1 MYKAIG
7 YNRFLKRIPMKK
19 PYLAFCDIDGN
30 VYKHPEATAAFRSG
44 RQFVKADAKE
54 LIPIPDG
61 STLYML
67 PGRYPVEG
75 NHFKTIQ
82 SYNGNEIWAVASFL
96 SSGYLRTYLPA
107 YVRTKNAPILSLWA
121 YCGLV
126 FVGDDFYVPA
136 LRIDKDPRSDPALH
150 RNDIELFKSIKDV
163 KEQYP
168 ENSLVRQLAKCS
180 TQYGCL
186 CARNFFL
193 SRYEAPIPTTKSCN
207 AMCLGC
213 FSFQKD
219 TGVHVSQYRLNR
231 QPSSREI
238 ADVMLHHIERVDR
251 AVVSF
256 GQGCEGEPLLRAKDL
271 SAAIS
276 IVRSKTSKGTIHLNT
291 NGSLP
296 HALQQCIDAGLDS
309 VRISMNSPTESYY
322 TRYYRPKNYSF
333 SDVLRSIEIALHAGI
348 FVSINLFFLPGF
360 TDAGSEVEHLCTFL
374 DNFPVNMIQTRNF
387 NIDPDYYLDAIGFE
401 DEDAIGVRQLLELL
415 NTKYPKVKLGY
426 YNPPKEDFYANNNF

>member
-1 MYKAIG
+1 MA
-7 YNRFLKRIPMKK
+7 MKK

-44 RQFVKADAKE
+44 RQFVKVNAKE

-82 SYNGNEIWAVASFL
+82 SYNGNEIWAVAAFL

-107 YVRTKNAPILSLWA
+107 YVRTKDAPVLSLWA

-126 FVGDDFYVPA
+126 FLGDDFYVPA
-136 LRIDKDPRSDPALH
+136 LRIDPDPRSDPALH
-150 RNDIELFKSIKDV
+150 RNDIELFKSIKAV

-193 SRYEAPIPTTKSCN
+193 SRYEAPLPTTKSCN
-207 AMCLGC
+207 ALCLGC

-219 TGVHVSQYRLNR
+219 TGVHVSQYRLGR
-231 QPSSREI
+231 QPSSGEM
-238 ADVMLHHIERVDR
+238 AEVMLHHIERVER

-256 GQGCEGEPLLRAKDL
+256 GQGCEGEPLLRAKDI
-271 SAAIS
+271 ADAIS

-291 NGSLP
+291 NGSLS

-333 SDVLRSIEIALHAGI
+333 ADVLRSIELALRAGI

-360 TDAGSEVEHLCTFL
+360 TDAVSEVEHLCTFL
-374 DNFPVNMIQTRNF
+374 DKFPVNMIQTRNL
-387 NIDPDYYLDAIGFE
+387 NIDPDYYLDGIGFK

-415 NTKYPKVKLGY
+415 NTKYPKVRLGY
-426 YNPPKEDFYANNNF
+426 YNPPKEEFYANHKA

>member
-1 MYKAIG
+1 
-7 YNRFLKRIPMKK
+7 MKK
-19 PYLAFCDIDGN
+19 PYLAFCDIEGN

-44 RQFVKADAKE
+44 RQFVKVNEKE
-54 LIPIPDG
+54 LIPTPDG

-75 NHFKTIQ
+75 KHFKTVA
-82 SYNGNEIWAVASFL
+82 SYNGNQIWAVAAFL

-107 YVRTKNAPILSLWA
+107 YVRTKDAPVLSLWA

-126 FVGDDFYVPA
+126 FLGDDFYVPA
-136 LRIDKDPRSDPALH
+136 LRIDPDPRSDPALH
-150 RNDIELFKSIKDV
+150 RNDIELFKRIKAV
-163 KEQYP
+163 KGQYP

-193 SRYEAPIPTTKSCN
+193 SRYEAPLPTTKSCN
-207 AMCLGC
+207 ALCLGC

-231 QPSSREI
+231 QPSPQEI
-238 ADVMLHHIERVDR
+238 AEVMLHHIERVDG

-256 GQGCEGEPLLRAKDL
+256 GQGCEGEPLLRAKDI
-271 SAAIS
+271 ADAIS

-296 HALQQCIDAGLDS
+296 QALQQCINAGLDS

-333 SDVLRSIEIALHAGI
+333 AEVLRSIELALRAGI

-360 TDAGSEVEHLCTFL
+360 TDAVSEVEHLCTFL
-374 DNFPVNMIQTRNF
+374 DKFPVNMIQTRNL
-387 NIDPDYYLDAIGFE
+387 NIDPDYYLDGIGFK

-415 NTKYPKVKLGY
+415 NIKYPNVRLGY
-426 YNPPKEDFYANNNF
+426 YNPPKEEFYANHKA

>member
-1 MYKAIG
+1 
-7 YNRFLKRIPMKK
+7 MKK
-19 PYLAFCDIDGN
+19 SYLAFCDIEGN
-30 VYKHPEATAAFRSG
+30 VYKHPGALAAFRSG
-44 RQFVKADAKE
+44 RRFVKVDEKE

-61 STLYML
+61 STLYLL
-67 PGRYPVEG
+67 PQRYPVEG
-75 NHFKTIQ
+75 KNFKTITH
-82 SYNGNEIWAVASFL
+82 YNGNTIWAVSSFL

-107 YVRTKNAPILSLWA
+107 YVKAKDAPVLSLWA

-136 LRIDKDPRSDPALH
+136 LRIDPDPRSDPALH
-150 RNDIELFKSIKDV
+150 RNDIELFKQIKVV

-168 ENSLVRQLAKCS
+168 SNSLVRQLAKCS

-193 SRYEAPIPTTKSCN
+193 SRYEAPLPTTKSCN
-207 AMCLGC
+207 ALCLGC

-219 TGVHVSQYRLNR
+219 TGVHVSQYRLTR
-231 QPSSREI
+231 QPSPQEI
-238 ADVMLHHIERVDR
+238 AEVMLHHIERVDR

-271 SAAIS
+271 AAAIS

-296 HALQQCIDAGLDS
+296 QGLQQCIDAGLDS
-309 VRISMNSPTESYY
+309 VRISMNSPTEEYY

-333 SDVLRSIEIALHAGI
+333 KDMLRSIEVALKAGI
-348 FVSINLFFLPGF
+348 FISINLFFLPGF
-360 TDAGSEVEHLCTFL
+360 TDAQSEVGRLCTFL
-374 DNFPVNMIQTRNF
+374 DNFPVNMIQTRNL
-387 NIDPDYYLDAIGFE
+387 NIDPDYYLDSIGFE
-401 DEDAIGVRQLLELL
+401 DEEAIGVRQLLKLL
-415 NTKYPKVKLGY
+415 QTKYPRLTLGY
-426 YNPPKEDFYANNNF
+426 YNPPKEEFGVITKVDW

>member
-1 MYKAIG
+1 
-7 YNRFLKRIPMKK
+7 MKK
-19 PYLAFCDIDGN
+19 SYLAFCDIEGN
-30 VYKHPEATAAFRSG
+30 VYKHPGALAAFRSG
-44 RQFVKADAKE
+44 RRFVKVDEKE

-61 STLYML
+61 STLYLL
-67 PGRYPVEG
+67 PQRYPVEG
-75 NHFKTIQ
+75 KNFKTITH
-82 SYNGNEIWAVASFL
+82 YNGNTIWAVSSFL

-107 YVRTKNAPILSLWA
+107 YVKAKDAPVLSLWA

-136 LRIDKDPRSDPALH
+136 LRIDPDPRSDPALH
-150 RNDIELFKSIKDV
+150 RNDIELFKQIKVV

-168 ENSLVRQLAKCS
+168 SNSLVRQLAKCS

-193 SRYEAPIPTTKSCN
+193 SRYEAPLPTTKSCN
-207 AMCLGC
+207 ALCLGC

-219 TGVHVSQYRLNR
+219 TGVHVSQYRLAR
-231 QPSSREI
+231 QPSPQEI
-238 ADVMLHHIERVDR
+238 AEVMLHHIERVDR

-271 SAAIS
+271 AAAIS

-296 HALQQCIDAGLDS
+296 QGLQQCIDAGLDS
-309 VRISMNSPTESYY
+309 VRISMNSPTEEYY

-333 SDVLRSIEIALHAGI
+333 KDVLHSIEVALKAGI
-348 FVSINLFFLPGF
+348 FISINLFFLPGF
-360 TDAGSEVEHLCTFL
+360 TDAQSEVGRLCTFL
-374 DNFPVNMIQTRNF
+374 DNFPVNMIQTRNL
-387 NIDPDYYLDAIGFE
+387 NIDPDYYLDSIGFE
-401 DEDAIGVRQLLELL
+401 DEEAIGVRQLLKLL
-415 NTKYPKVKLGY
+415 QTKYPRLTLGY
-426 YNPPKEDFYANNNF
+426 YNPPKEEFGVITKVDW

>member
-1 MYKAIG
+1 ME
-7 YNRFLKRIPMKK
+7 K
-19 PYLAFCDIDGN
+19 PCLAFCDIDGN
-30 VYKHPEATAAFRSG
+30 VYKHNGATAAFRSG
-44 RQFVKADAKE
+44 RRFVTVDEKE

-75 NHFKTIQ
+75 NHFQTIQ
-82 SYNGNEIWAVASFL
+82 NYNGNEIWAVAAFL
-96 SSGYLRTYLPA
+96 SSGYLRMYLPA
-107 YVRTKNAPILSLWA
+107 YVCSKDAPILSLWA

-126 FVGDDFYVPA
+126 FVGDDLYVPA
-136 LRIDKDPRSDPALH
+136 LRIDPDPRSDPALH
-150 RNDIELFKSIKDV
+150 RNDIELFKRIKAV
-163 KEQYP
+163 KQQYS

-193 SRYEAPIPTTKSCN
+193 SRYEAPLPTTKSCN

-231 QPSSREI
+231 QPSSQEI
-238 ADVMLHHIERVDR
+238 AEVMLHHIERVDK

-276 IVRSKTSKGTIHLNT
+276 MVRSKTSKGTIHLNT

-296 HALQQCIDAGLDS
+296 LALQHCIDAGLDS

-333 SDVLRSIEIALHAGI
+333 THVLRSIEIALHAGI

-360 TDAGSEVEHLCTFL
+360 TDAVSEVENLCTFL
-374 DNFPVNMIQTRNF
+374 DNFPINMIQTRNL

-401 DEDAIGVRQLLELL
+401 DEAVIGVRQLLELL
-415 NTKYPKVKLGY
+415 RTKYPKVTLGY
-426 YNPPKEDFYANNNF
+426 YNPPKEDFYNHHNV

>member
-1 MYKAIG
+1 
-7 YNRFLKRIPMKK
+7 MKK
-19 PYLAFCDIDGN
+19 PFLAFCDIDGN
-30 VYKHPEATAAFRSG
+30 VYKHNGATAAFRSG
-44 RQFVKADAKE
+44 RRFVTVDEKE

-61 STLYML
+61 STLYIL

-75 NHFKTIQ
+75 NHFQTIQ
-82 SYNGNEIWAVASFL
+82 SYNGNEIWAVAAFL

-107 YVRTKNAPILSLWA
+107 YVCSKDAPILSLWA

-126 FVGDDFYVPA
+126 FVADDFYVPA
-136 LRIDKDPRSDPALH
+136 LRIDTDPRSDPALH
-150 RNDIELFKSIKDV
+150 RNDIELFKRIKAV
-163 KEQYP
+163 KQQYS
-168 ENSLVRQLAKCS
+168 ENSLVHQLAKCS
-180 TQYGCL
+180 TEYGCL

-193 SRYEAPIPTTKSCN
+193 SRYEAPLPTTKSCN

-231 QPSSREI
+231 KPSSQEI
-238 ADVMLHHIERVDR
+238 AEVMLHHIERVEK

-322 TRYYRPKNYSF
+322 TRYYRPKNYTF
-333 SDVLRSIEIALHAGI
+333 THVLRSIEIALRAGI

-360 TDAGSEVEHLCTFL
+360 TDAVSEVEHLRTFL
-374 DNFPVNMIQTRNF
+374 DNFPVNMIQTRNL

-401 DEDAIGVRQLLELL
+401 DEVGIGVRQLLELL
-415 NTKYPKVKLGY
+415 RTKYPKVALGY
-426 YNPPKEDFYANNNF
+426 YNPPKEDFYCNHKV

>member
-1 MYKAIG
+1 MNG
-7 YNRFLKRIPMKK
+7 VTMKK
-19 PYLAFCDIDGN
+19 PYLAFCDKDGN
-30 VYKHPEATAAFRSG
+30 VYKHPEAVAVFRSG
-44 RQFVKADAKE
+44 RRFVKVDEKE

-61 STLYML
+61 STLYLL
-67 PGRYPVEG
+67 PQRYPVEG
-75 NHFKTIQ
+75 RRFTTITH
-82 SYNGNEIWAVASFL
+82 YNGNEIWAVASFL

-107 YVRTKNAPILSLWA
+107 YVSKAGAPILSLWA

-136 LRIDKDPRSDPALH
+136 LRIDPDPRSDPALH
-150 RNDIELFKSIKDV
+150 KNDIELYKKIKAV
-163 KEQYP
+163 KTMYP
-168 ENSLVRQLAKCS
+168 ENRMVQQLSKCS

-193 SRYEAPIPTTKSCN
+193 SRYEAPLPTTKSCN
-207 AMCLGC
+207 ALCLGC

-231 QPSSREI
+231 EPEADEI
-238 ADVMLHHIERVDR
+238 AQVMLHHIERVDR

-271 SAAIS
+271 AKAIS
-276 IVRSKTSKGTIHLNT
+276 IVREKTSKGTIHLNT

-296 HALQQCIDAGLDS
+296 HALKHCIDAGLDS
-309 VRISMNSPTESYY
+309 VRISMNSPTEKYY

-333 SDVLRSIEIALHAGI
+333 NDVLRSVEIALHAGI

-360 TDAGSEVEHLCTFL
+360 TDAVSEVEHLLTFL
-374 DNFPVNMIQTRNF
+374 DNYPVNMIQTRNL
-387 NIDPDYYLDAIGFE
+387 NIDPDYYLDNIGFE
-401 DEDAIGVRQLLELL
+401 DEDAIGVRQLVKLL
-415 NTKYPKVKLGY
+415 RTTYPGLQLGY
-426 YNPPKEDFYANNNF
+426 YNPPKEDFGT